1 MIVDNIRTQSTTMIG
16 EDEIR
21 AALSDYFDIVYFGD
35 VSKINKIYHPS
46 ARLYCAS
53 GDQFVTMGV
62 EDYVRLVA
70 GRESPAQKGEPR
82 QDIIEIIEIL
92 APTMAR
98 ARVREQM
105 LPKLFT
111 DELIF
116 LFVDK
121 KWSIVAKAWHYDLA
135 DRLPAGR
142 FHSHRL

>member
-1 MIVDNIRTQSTTMIG
+1 MTA

-21 AALSDYFDIVYFGD
+21 AALSDYFDVVYWGD
-35 VSKINKIYHPS
+35 ISKINKIYHPA

-53 GDQFVTMGV
+53 GDQFTTMSV
-62 EDYVRLVA
+62 EEYAKLVQ
-70 GRESPAQKGEPR
+70 GRESPAQKGEER
-82 QDIIEIIEIL
+82 QDVIEKIEML

-98 ARVREQM
+98 ARVRERM
-105 LPKLFT
+105 HPKLFT

-135 DRLPAGR
+135 G
-142 FHSHRL
+142 

>member
-1 MIVDNIRTQSTTMIG
+1 MAA

-21 AALSDYFDIVYFGD
+21 VALSDYFDVVYLGEIN
-35 VSKINKIYHPS
+35 KINKIYHPA

-62 EDYVRLVA
+62 EEYAKLVE
-70 GRESPAQKGEPR
+70 GRESPAQKGEER
-82 QDIIEIIEIL
+82 DDIIEKIEIL
-92 APTMAR
+92 SPTMAR
-98 ARVREQM
+98 ARVRERM

-135 DRLPAGR
+135 G
-142 FHSHRL
+142 

>member
-1 MIVDNIRTQSTTMIG
+1 MAASLIVDNISSASSRAMTA

-21 AALSDYFDIVYFGD
+21 AVLSDYFDVVYLGD

-62 EDYVRLVA
+62 DDYAKVVA
-70 GRESPAQKGEPR
+70 GRESPSQKGEER
-82 QDIIEIIEIL
+82 ADIIEKIEIL

-98 ARVREQM
+98 ARVRERM

-116 LFVDK
+116 LLVDK
-121 KWSIVAKAWHYDLA
+121 RWSIVAKAWHFDLA
-135 DRLPAGR
+135 G
-142 FHSHRL
+142 